1 MADAATPLEVV
12 LMTAWAHRCAMNSA
26 TPTQF
31 GTNAA
36 RELGEVCRAF
46 NAEIA
51 RMSAPTDGG
60 TVYDPST
67 GFVTSPA
74 DVERDWCG
82 EPTSARPISSA
93 ALAGGESQSAAKPGG
108 TE

>member
-1 MADAATPLEVV
+1 MADVATPLEVV

-31 GTNAA
+31 GTSAA

-51 RMSAPTDGG
+51 RMSAPVSGSS
-60 TVYDPST
+60 VYDPCS
-67 GFVTSPA
+67 GFVSSPA
-74 DVERDWCG
+74 DVERNAFG
-82 EPTSARPISSA
+82 EPTSARPSSSA
-93 ALAGGESQSAAKPGG
+93 ALAGGESRCAAKPGG
-108 TE
+108 TA